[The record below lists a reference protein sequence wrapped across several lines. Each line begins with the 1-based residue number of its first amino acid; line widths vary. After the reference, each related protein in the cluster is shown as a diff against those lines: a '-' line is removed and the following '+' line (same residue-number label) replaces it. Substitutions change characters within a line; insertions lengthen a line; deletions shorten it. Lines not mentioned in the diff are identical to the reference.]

1 MIKNPSDAAV
11 RRIMKENDVVQSAI
25 QLANS
30 GYIIFDP
37 TSLFPKN
44 KNNANSQRGSVRP
57 CCHDLIILAEDTD
70 DAITVW

>member
-30 GYIIFDP
+30 GYTI
-37 TSLFPKN
+37 
-44 KNNANSQRGSVRP
+44 NSQMYRSIGGQQAPVLQESVDR
-57 CCHDLIILAEDTD
+57 
-70 DAITVW
+70 

>member
-30 GYIIFDP
+30 GYSIIRV
-37 TSLFPKN
+37 SLHRLGREGN
-44 KNNANSQRGSVRP
+44 GAREGGG
-57 CCHDLIILAEDTD
+57 LALPEF
-70 DAITVW
+70 AS

>member
-30 GYIIFDP
+30 GREVPD
-37 TSLFPKN
+37 TLR
-44 KNNANSQRGSVRP
+44 QLLR
-57 CCHDLIILAEDTD
+57 DL
-70 DAITVW
+70 

>member
-30 GYIIFDP
+30 GSIRHAISSGSQAYFQ
-37 TSLFPKN
+37 LEQ
-44 KNNANSQRGSVRP
+44 NNF
-57 CCHDLIILAEDTD
+57 
-70 DAITVW
+70 